1 MDLDEK
7 NKRIEE
13 AIQIIA
19 DEVNKEYKGL
29 IDKDKIRELYE
40 QYKDSDKSLDEDILP
55 EIKGSIEK
63 VVSDYLD
70 LKKDLEDMM
79 NLKMKQESDKL
90 ATLGDSSAVGLN
102 EQRINYLVIEQLE
115 SKEDV
120 KKYIS
125 DVCSQ
130 FPSIDSLAMMDTFD
144 EIISDEQIEEVR
156 NTLSQTYK
164 AELNSKY
171 GSIEVGSPEEA
182 RAKLAA
188 LGVDT
193 NDIEIFVEKVANG
206 ERIEA
211 IAQLADRYGEQII
224 EGLEEPAK
232 VDEIEMSETE
242 VEDATLD
249 NTNGQIY
256 IKKKDHVR
264 RLVNP
269 NGYGFTIML
278 VALVSFGIGVISIMT
293 YLVISSIFR

>member
-40 QYKDSDKSLDEDILP
+40 KYKDSDKSLDEDILP
-55 EIKGSIEK
+55 DIKSSIDR
-63 VVSDYLD
+63 VISDYLD
-70 LKKDLEDMM
+70 LKKNLEDMM

-90 ATLGDSSAVGLN
+90 ATLSSQNIDISEINTTDQTL
-102 EQRINYLVIEQLE
+102 NYLVIEQLK

-130 FPSIDSLAMMDTFD
+130 FPSIDSQAMMDKFD

-156 NTLSQTYK
+156 NTLNQAYK
-164 AELNSKY
+164 AELNNKY
-171 GSIEVGSPEEA
+171 GNVEIGSPEEA

-188 LGVDT
+188 YGVSE
-193 NDIEIFVEKVANG
+193 NDIDEFIKRVANG

-211 IAQLADRYGEQII
+211 IAQLARENGEDVVNAFNK
-224 EGLEEPAK
+224 PA
-232 VDEIEMSETE
+232 EIE
-242 VEDATLD
+242 ATLD
-249 NTNGQIY
+249 KRKNKVLTRTLY
-256 IKKKDHVR
+256 
-264 RLVNP
+264 NP
-269 NGYGFTIML
+269 NGFGFTVLL